1 MPLELQNVVIDQ
13 VLRSTRAAIHQT
25 PSWLIRPGISECG
38 SEWALI
44 CRIYNSLTGLT
55 LPEAMRA
62 IERRTVDLVFQIDG
76 ARPRILEV
84 DERQHFNEFRL
95 TTLKQYPPGV
105 PVAFDI
111 GEWERACR
119 AKTKLEGGGFAAP
132 KPPLFPG
139 EGGRHRQRAFR
150 DALCDLLPPLHGYL
164 PTLRIA
170 EFEVRDWI
178 FTPTAPARMDQLLR
192 QRL

>member
-1 MPLELQNVVIDQ
+1 MPLEVQSAVVELI
-13 VLRSTRAAIHQT
+13 LRITRAAVHQT
-25 PSWLIRPGISECG
+25 PSWLIRPGKPECG

-44 CRIYNSLTGLT
+44 CSVYNSLTGLA
-55 LPEAMRA
+55 LPEIMRA

-76 ARPRILEV
+76 EPPRILEV
-84 DERQHFNEFRL
+84 DERQHFNQFRL
-95 TTLKQYPPGV
+95 KTLKQYPPGA

-111 GEWERACR
+111 AKWEQACR

-170 EFEVRDWI
+170 EFEVKDWI

>member
-13 VLRSTRAAIHQT
+13 VLHAAAVVLQT
-25 PSWLIRPGISECG
+25 PPWLVRPGKCECG
-38 SEWALI
+38 SEWGLI
-44 CRIYNSLTGLT
+44 CRIYSALTGLT
-55 LPEAMRA
+55 LPEVMRA
-62 IERRTVDLVFQIDG
+62 VERRTVDLVFQVNG
-76 ARPRILEV
+76 KRPRILEV

-95 TTLKQYPPGV
+95 KTLQHYSPGTS
-105 PVAFDI
+105 VAFDI
-111 GEWERACR
+111 AIWQQACR
-119 AKTKLEGGGFAAP
+119 AKTKLEGGGFASP

-164 PTLRIA
+164 STLRIA
-170 EFEVRDWI
+170 EFEVKDWI
-178 FTPTAPARMDQLLR
+178 FTPAAPARMAQLLR